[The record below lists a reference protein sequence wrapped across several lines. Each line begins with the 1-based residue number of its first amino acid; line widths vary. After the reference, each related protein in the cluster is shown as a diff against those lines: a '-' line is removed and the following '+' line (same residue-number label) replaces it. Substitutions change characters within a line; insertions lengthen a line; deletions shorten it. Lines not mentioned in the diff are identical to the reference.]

1 MRCGRGDDR
10 LYLNG
15 CLLST
20 LGPGGVPQAG
30 GDGCVD
36 SPSAGRA
43 GGA

>member
-1 MRCGRGDDR
+1 MRCGRGDGG
-10 LYLNG
+10 LCLTG

-20 LGPGGVPQAG
+20 LGPGGVQQAG
-30 GDGCVD
+30 GDGRAD